1 MIRLVTADDQAV
13 VRAGLSVILGAE
25 EDIEV
30 VGEADEGALLGAVR
44 SVAAGEGPWI
54 SVSPAA
60 SFMSFPG
67 VEPMADQPPPVE
79 RPPPPAVRGEYQG
92 GAADAGPRVD
102 NDAGPE
108 QATDFSSVGVALT
121 AREPRCSRCWPEGQS
136 NGETVAHLYVEPT
149 TIRYHPTGLMR
160 KTGSRDL
167 LPDGALGD
175 SRRPG
180 ATLKTYE
187 GREELQAVPAV
198 SLQGRKAALTHK
210 EVWCD
215 AGHAKIV

>member
-121 AREPRCSRCWPEGQS
+121 AREPRCSRCWPEG
-136 NGETVAHLYVEPT
+136 GPTV
-149 TIRYHPTGLMR
+149 RR
-160 KTGSRDL
+160 SRICTS
-167 LPDGALGD
+167 
-175 SRRPG
+175 SRRRSG
-180 ATLKTYE
+180 TTRQDSCGRLDLATSCQTVLWGT
-187 GREELQAVPAV
+187 R
-198 SLQGRKAALTHK
+198 
-210 EVWCD
+210 
-215 AGHAKIV
+215 AGLVQS